1 MIDYLS
7 SLKEQEQ
14 PVHEA
19 IEAFHM
25 DPAPVTA
32 SDLRERLNDALKT
45 EDYEQAASLRD
56 RLREC
61 INAKEGGTGESDE

>member
-1 MIDYLS
+1 
-7 SLKEQEQ
+7 
-14 PVHEA
+14 
-19 IEAFHM
+19 M
-25 DPAPVTA
+25 DPAPVTE

-61 INAKEGGTGESDE
+61 ISAKEGGTGEADE